1 MWCKEGQAKRGVGE
15 RRTFLLDEVGGR
27 GLSKDLSNLV
37 EVAIEGCLEEVR
49 EHDTRRKREEVRVTM
64 CESAQL

>member
-1 MWCKEGQAKRGVGE
+1 MWCKEGQEKRGVGE
-15 RRTFLLDEVGGR
+15 GRTFLLNEVRGR

-37 EVAIEGCLEEVR
+37 EVAIEGGLEEVR